1 MQITA
6 HPRAPIAPNA
16 NHSASPNPK
25 NPSSDTPSPDTPP
38 PSPRPN
44 RRQAN
49 HSASP
54 NPKNPSSDTPSS
66 DNLRH
71 PQSRHPAPH
80 PRAPIAPNANH
91 SASPNPKNPSSDT
104 PSSDNLRHS
113 KKHRIQI
120 VGISPRTR
128 LTSSPPPA
136 YPAQR
141 PADPTTCAP
150 HLQSATASTLV
161 RATKKHQ
168 SRDKNSPPPPP
179 TSLSTPPTHAN
190 YRLQLKI
197 PRFPARFHGLS
208 WLSPPLFFTQPLNVA
223 ATILPHTPLAPC
235 EQACYD

>member
-25 NPSSDTPSPDTPP
+25 NPSSD
-38 PSPRPN
+38 
-44 RRQAN
+44 
-49 HSASP
+49 
-54 NPKNPSSDTPSS
+54 
-66 DNLRH
+66 NLRH

-80 PRAPIAPNANH
+80 PSRPNRPQCKSQCIPKSQPLPLPAAPK
-91 SASPNPKNPSSDT
+91 SPLPSSVIPT
-104 PSSDNLRHS
+104 PSSDNLRQS

-128 LTSSPPPA
+128 LTSSPSAA

-141 PADPTTCAP
+141 PADPTSSAP
-150 HLQSATASTLV
+150 HLQSATAATLV

-190 YRLQLKI
+190 YRLQMKI
-197 PRFPARFHGLS
+197 PRFPARFHALS
-208 WLSPPLFFTQPLNVA
+208 WLSPPCSSHNL
-223 ATILPHTPLAPC
+223 
-235 EQACYD
+235 